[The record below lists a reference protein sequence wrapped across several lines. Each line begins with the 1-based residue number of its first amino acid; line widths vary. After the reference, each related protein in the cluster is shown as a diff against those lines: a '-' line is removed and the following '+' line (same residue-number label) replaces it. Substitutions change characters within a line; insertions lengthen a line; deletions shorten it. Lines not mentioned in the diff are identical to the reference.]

1 MRGKYGRRCGKEMVH
16 KLKKIVI
23 GILSVYVL
31 VLVAIYI
38 TQFVL
43 NQYGLEYRSCVEA
56 FRVFWTYKLS
66 FFAVAVL
73 VFFIFLIQKEKR
85 ATLVPYYMDA
95 YTDCLYYC
103 QLVFVVGFG
112 VGWFSGCFTRGNG

>member
-16 KLKKIVI
+16 KLKKMVI

-66 FFAVAVL
+66 FFVVAVL

-85 ATLVPYYMDA
+85 AGSVLHGR
-95 YTDCLYYC
+95 LYRLLILLPAC
-103 QLVFVVGFG
+103 FCC
-112 VGWFSGCFTRGNG
+112 WF